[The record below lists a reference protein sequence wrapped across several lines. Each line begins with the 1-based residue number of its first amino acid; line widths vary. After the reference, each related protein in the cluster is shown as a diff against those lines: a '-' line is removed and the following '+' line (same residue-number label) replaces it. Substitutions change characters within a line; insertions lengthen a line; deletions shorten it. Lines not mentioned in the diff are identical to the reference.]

1 MTIADRLETTA
12 RLISDSLTPVLNLRD
27 AVGGFFLLL
36 SAIEVFL

>member
-12 RLISDSLTPVLNLRD
+12 RLISDSPVLNLRD